1 MTDIPNLLGSE
12 SRVAIL
18 RKLCSTPAQDF
29 AVSDLSEELKIDKA
43 LVSRLVNGFQKDGL
57 VLVNRRRNLKLCKIN
72 PESATYQF
80 LRKTFENEKLLDGG
94 KK

>member
-1 MTDIPNLLGSE
+1 MADIPNLLGSE

-18 RKLCSTPAQDF
+18 RRLCSVPETDF

-43 LVSRLVNGFQKDGL
+43 LVSRLVSSFQKDGII
-57 VLVNRRRNLKLCKIN
+57 VVGRKRNLKLCRIN
-72 PESATYQF
+72 TESATYQF

>member
-1 MTDIPNLLGSE
+1 MTDIPNLLGSD

-29 AVSDLSEELKIDKA
+29 AVSDLSEQLKIDKA
-43 LVSRLVNGFQKDGL
+43 LVSRLVNSFQRDGI
-57 VLVNRRRNLKLCKIN
+57 VIVNKRRNLKLCRIDRDC
-72 PESATYQF
+72 AAYQF
-80 LRKTFENEKLLDGG
+80 LRKTFENEKLLDGV